1 MKWSK
6 HWQWAFLAGGTIIV
20 LVGAMSMTGGGRKS
34 EVTGKVTYKGKPVI
48 YGAVILV
55 SSDGAAAAAGPIKP
69 DGTYTVTGMK
79 PGEVRV
85 GVISR
90 DPAVQQRQHNK
101 RWAKITRPV
110 EQASLKAPVDR
121 KKWFFLPPKF
131 EEPETS
137 GVSFTLKGG
146 QQDIVLE

>member
-6 HWQWAFLAGGTIIV
+6 NWQWAFLAAGVAIV
-20 LVGAMSMTGGGRKS
+20 LVGAGMTGGVRKT
-34 EVTGKVTYKGKPVI
+34 EVTGKVTYKGKPVV

-55 SSDGAAAAAGPIKP
+55 SADGQTAAAGPIQP

-90 DPAVQQRQHNK
+90 DPAVQQRQHNL

-110 EQASLKAPVDR
+110 EQASLKAKVDR
-121 KKWFFLPPKF
+121 KKWVSLPPKY

-137 GVSFTLKGG
+137 GVSFILKGG
-146 QQDIVLE
+146 QQDIVLD

>member
-6 HWQWAFLAGGTIIV
+6 SAWQWALVAGGVFLV
-20 LVGAMSMTGGGRKS
+20 LIGAAGVAGGRGNKS
-34 EVTGKVTYKGKPVI
+34 EVTGKVTYRGRPVVC
-48 YGAVILV
+48 GAVILV
-55 SSDGAAAAAGPIKP
+55 STDGVTAAAGPIKP

-90 DPAVQQRQHNK
+90 DPTATQRQHNQ

-110 EQASLKAPVDR
+110 EQASVKAPVDR
-121 KKWFFLPPKF
+121 KKWMKLPPKY

-137 GVSFTLKGG
+137 GIS
-146 QQDIVLE
+146 

>member
-1 MKWSK
+1 MK
-6 HWQWAFLAGGTIIV
+6 T
-20 LVGAMSMTGGGRKS
+20 
-34 EVTGKVTYKGKPVI
+34 
-48 YGAVILV
+48 
-55 SSDGAAAAAGPIKP
+55 
-69 DGTYTVTGMK
+69 
-79 PGEVRV
+79 GEVRV

-90 DPAVQQRQHNK
+90 DPTAQIRQHNQ

-121 KKWFFLPPKF
+121 KRWFPLPPKF

>member
-6 HWQWAFLAGGTIIV
+6 SWQWAFLAGGVAIV
-20 LVGAMSMTGGGRKS
+20 LIGAGMATGTRNT
-34 EVTGKVTYKGKPVI
+34 EVTGKVTYKGKPVV

-55 SSDGAAAAAGPIKP
+55 SSDGLTAAAGPIQP
-69 DGTYTVTGMK
+69 DGTYTVTGMR

-90 DPAVQQRQHNK
+90 DPTAQQRQHNL

-110 EQASLKAPVDR
+110 EQASLKAKVDR
-121 KKWFFLPPKF
+121 KKWFKLPEKF

-137 GVSFTLKGG
+137 GVNFVLKGG
-146 QQDIVLE
+146 QQDITLE